1 MSPPAHQP
9 QSKRQS
15 GSPDRVE
22 MDRNSD
28 QNTQAKRYS
37 VAVMVED
44 IAKDTVTSRAK
55 EPLRSRDFWERFKY

>member
-1 MSPPAHQP
+1 
-9 QSKRQS
+9 
-15 GSPDRVE
+15 